1 MHKKVLTEQAIYYGD
16 LEMPKNFEIDRPSLG
31 LDVFKFGITNKFPI
45 SKELDKVNKYIIE
58 YSRAKYKIAIV
69 NKKIEGFMYKPGE
82 ITKPV
87 IDIDFQSLKD
97 SVDYTMLYGVGT
109 EDCDITILYD
119 NNRNKQQYHTIS
131 LTHNKFVMFPSSNM
145 YFITNHQ
152 KENLNI
158 ILKITYREPDVIRS

>member
-31 LDVFKFGITNKFPI
+31 LDVFKFGITNKFPV

-87 IDIDFQSLKD
+87 IALTIVFIAKYLLILSPINSKSLIFFLLL
-97 SVDYTMLYGVGT
+97 SIAVT
-109 EDCDITILYD
+109 
-119 NNRNKQQYHTIS
+119 
-131 LTHNKFVMFPSSNM
+131 F
-145 YFITNHQ
+145 
-152 KENLNI
+152 
-158 ILKITYREPDVIRS
+158 